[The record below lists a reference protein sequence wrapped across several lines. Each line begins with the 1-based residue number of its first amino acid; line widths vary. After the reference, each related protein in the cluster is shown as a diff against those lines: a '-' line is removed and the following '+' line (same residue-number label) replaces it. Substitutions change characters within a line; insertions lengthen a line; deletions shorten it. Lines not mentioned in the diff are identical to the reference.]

1 MIMTNKRPRLSAQA
15 NWGFDNTILHD
26 AKKFRN
32 YTILRVFER
41 GTSQDINE
49 LFECY
54 GENVKITLLST
65 GDISPRVLKT
75 AETIWPNFLEMR
87 TPQVVRPVRERGR
100 LSRTKKRYRLK
111 YKDSAFKSVSRRM
124 RKAV

>member
-1 MIMTNKRPRLSAQA
+1 MTNKRPRLSAQA

-26 AKKFRN
+26 AIKFRS

-75 AETIWPNFLEMR
+75 AEAIWPNFLEMR
-87 TPQVVRPVRERGR
+87 TLQEGR
-100 LSRTKKRYRLK
+100 AIRKGGRFFYAKKNRLK
-111 YKDSAFKSVSRRM
+111 RKDSEVKSVSRRM
-124 RKAV
+124 RKAS